1 MAQFTYSALDA
12 KNNYSRGNL
21 TISNLRQA
29 REQLEKQGLTI
40 ITIIKEKKQ
49 TFFNRDLGLNV
60 SAQDKIL
67 ITRHLH
73 TMLAAGIGLDQALKT
88 LAEQTPQE
96 RLRAVLVDLERRV
109 QSGQPLNQAL
119 RLHPQYF
126 SNLYVNLVQV
136 GEKSGKLDQT
146 LQYLLDQQENDYRLR
161 TKVLN
166 ASIYPSIIIMALIG
180 MVSLMLVFVIPRVE
194 SVLSSYNVGLPL
206 QTRILLF
213 MSRSL
218 THYYY
223 YIIPAIIALILGARR
238 LLRSVWGKRQWDRF
252 LLVMP
257 MFKGLVKEIN
267 QARITRTL
275 TTTLKS
281 GVPIDKA
288 LELTL
293 SITDHT
299 SYRLA
304 LERAI
309 KLVRR
314 GVSLGE
320 ILRGYPQLFPPIT
333 TRMIDV
339 GEKSGQ
345 LDHMLER
352 LAAFYETSVDTKLT
366 NLSSIIEPLLI
377 LLVGLTAGFV
387 AVSVMTP
394 IWSFSKTI

>member
-1 MAQFTYSALDA
+1 MALFTYSALDA
-12 KNNYSRGNL
+12 KNTYSRGTVTAGNP
-21 TISNLRQA
+21 RQA
-29 REQLEKQGLTI
+29 RVQLEQKGLTI
-40 ITIIKEKKQ
+40 ITITKEKK
-49 TFFNRDLGLNV
+49 TTWLNRDLGLNV

-109 QSGQPLNQAL
+109 QSGQPFHQSL
-119 RLHPQYF
+119 RQHPQYF
-126 SNLYVNLVQV
+126 SNLFVNLIQV
-136 GEKSGKLDQT
+136 GEKSGKLDQI
-146 LQYLLDQQENDYRLR
+146 LQYLLDQQENEYRLR
-161 TKVLN
+161 TKVVN
-166 ASIYPSIIIMALIG
+166 ASIYPSIIIMALLG

-194 SVLSSYNVGLPL
+194 SVLSSYNVALPL

-213 MSRSL
+213 LSRSL
-218 THYYY
+218 THYWY
-223 YIIPAIIALILGARR
+223 YIVPVIIALILGVRR
-238 LLRSVWGKRQWDRF
+238 FLRSVWGKRQWDRL

>member
-1 MAQFTYSALDA
+1 MPQFSYSALDA
-12 KNNYSRGNL
+12 KNTYARGSVTVGNVK
-21 TISNLRQA
+21 QA
-29 REQLEKQGLTI
+29 RKQLEAQGLTV
-40 ITIIKEKKQ
+40 ITITKEKKAN
-49 TFFNRDLGLNV
+49 FFNRDLGLNV

-109 QSGQPLNQAL
+109 QSGQPLHQAL

-161 TKVLN
+161 AKVLN
-166 ASIYPSIIIMALIG
+166 ASIYPSIIITALIG
-180 MVSLMLVFVIPRVE
+180 MVSLMLVFVIPKVE
-194 SVLSSYNVGLPL
+194 SVLSSYGVGLPL

-218 THYYY
+218 THYWY
-223 YIIPAIIALILGARR
+223 YIVPAVILLILGWRR
-238 LLRSVWGKRQWDRF
+238 LLRSVWGKRQWDKF
-252 LLVMP
+252 LLTMP
-257 MFKGLVKEIN
+257 VLKDLVKEVN
-267 QARITRTL
+267 QARIMRTM
-275 TTTLKS
+275 TSTLKS
-281 GVPIDKA
+281 GVAIDQA

-293 SITDHT
+293 SVTDHT
-299 SYRLA
+299 SYRAA
-304 LERAI
+304 LERSI

-352 LAAFYETSVDTKLT
+352 LASFYETSVDTKLS

-377 LLVGLTAGFV
+377 LIVGLVAGFV